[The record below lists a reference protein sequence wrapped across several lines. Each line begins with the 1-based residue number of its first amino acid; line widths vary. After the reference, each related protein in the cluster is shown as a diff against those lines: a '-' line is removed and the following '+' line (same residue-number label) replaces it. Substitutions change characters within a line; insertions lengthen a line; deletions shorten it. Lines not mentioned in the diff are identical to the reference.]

1 MNLFAHPRRLLPR
14 PVHYWVLPF
23 AYVVAA
29 IVLGMLLPRIDRQY
43 IPGSWETV
51 SINSETAILSS
62 IASGMMA
69 LTGIVFSMVLVSV
82 QVAGSSY
89 SPRLVQWLVHDPILR
104 HALGVFTGTFIF
116 ALMALAAVDIGGSRR
131 VPYLTPLIAMVWL
144 LASILL
150 LIALIERVGQ
160 LYIIN
165 VLYKVGDSG
174 RNVVAAVY
182 VPATRMVAVKD
193 REDTAATADAAL
205 EIVYH
210 GPPRVVVA
218 LDTDHLVKVA
228 CKAGA
233 LVQVEYAV
241 GDLVADGLPI
251 ARVYGA
257 QKKVAPRDVLR
268 GIILGQ
274 ERSSLQDAKYPIRLL
289 VDIAI
294 RALSPAINDPTTAVQ
309 ALNQIDDLLRRL
321 GRCRLDVG
329 RIADSTG
336 VMRLR
341 YPTPTWEDF
350 MDLALLEIMYY
361 GASSVQVMRRLGAL
375 LDDLEQTVNPSQQAE
390 VRKYQERLHRQI
402 QQEFRRTDLREE
414 AEEIDRQGLGLTRR
428 EDGAV

>member
-1 MNLFAHPRRLLPR
+1 MNSFAHPRRLLPR

-29 IVLGMLLPRIDRQY
+29 IVLGLLLPRIDRQY

-104 HALGVFTGTFIF
+104 HALGIFTGTFIF
-116 ALMALAAVDIGGSRR
+116 ALMALAAVDIGGSGR
-131 VPYLTPLIAMVWL
+131 VPYLTTLIALVWL

-174 RNVVAAVY
+174 RNVIEAVY
-182 VPATRMVAVKD
+182 VPADRMVAVKE
-193 REDTAATADAAL
+193 REDTASAAQ

-218 LDTDHLVKVA
+218 LDTERLVKVA
-228 CKAGA
+228 CRAGA

-257 QKKVAPRDVLR
+257 QKTLAPRDVLR

-274 ERSSLQDAKYPIRLL
+274 ERTSLQDAKYPLRLL

-294 RALSPAINDPTTAVQ
+294 RALSPAVNDPTTAVQ

-329 RIADSTG
+329 RIADTSG
-336 VMRLR
+336 VLRVR

-350 MDLALLEIMYY
+350 LDLALLEIMYY
-361 GASSVQVMRRLGAL
+361 GAGSVQVMRRLGAL

-402 QQEFRRTDLREE
+402 QQEFKRTDLREE

-428 EDGAV
+428 GDGVM